1 MANIANVQKA
11 QNDWQEPVNEVINA
25 VNGLM
30 GGVEP
35 THLANPVS
43 CINGTTVQESNAY
56 YWPAGKY
63 KLVLLSIYN
72 MAGSKDAISQYQSAF
87 QVPDELN
94 PILSTRITLT
104 QDVTAADQGNAKF
117 VLWAKDGAKLT
128 ELSGSVLY
136 LANN

>member
-1 MANIANVQKA
+1 
-11 QNDWQEPVNEVINA
+11 
-25 VNGLM
+25 
-30 GGVEP
+30 
-35 THLANPVS
+35 
-43 CINGTTVQESNAY
+43 
-56 YWPAGKY
+56 
-63 KLVLLSIYN
+63 